1 MIPPAAPAPALLHP
15 MAVLAD
21 IAEAEVGAHE
31 IPPGSNR
38 GPRVAAYQA
47 VCGLASTQPTGW
59 PWCAAFVCWTIGQA
73 ILRHPGLLAQAIEQA
88 PPREAS
94 VYGLEDWAARL
105 GLPASDQGDDSH
117 GFSPQRG
124 DLVFYRFSHVEI
136 VRSASSANSYFQSVG
151 GNTGDAVAVRTRSYA
166 LARRFVRLVPRALP
180 VAASLIIT
188 R

>member
-1 MIPPAAPAPALLHP
+1 MIGSSPILLDP

-21 IAEAEVGAHE
+21 IAEAEVGVAE
-31 IPPGSNR
+31 QAPGSNR
-38 GPRVAAYQA
+38 GARVEVYQA
-47 VCGLASTQPTGW
+47 ACALASTQPTCW
-59 PWCAAFVCWTIGQA
+59 PLCAAFVCWSIGQVV
-73 ILRHPGLLAQAIEQA
+73 LRHPGLLAQAISDA

-105 GLPASDQGDDSH
+105 GLPASDAGA

-136 VRSASSANSYFQSVG
+136 VRAVHPDCFESVG
-151 GNTGDAVAVRTRSYA
+151 GNTGNAVAIRTRSYA

-180 VAASLIIT
+180 VPAVVI